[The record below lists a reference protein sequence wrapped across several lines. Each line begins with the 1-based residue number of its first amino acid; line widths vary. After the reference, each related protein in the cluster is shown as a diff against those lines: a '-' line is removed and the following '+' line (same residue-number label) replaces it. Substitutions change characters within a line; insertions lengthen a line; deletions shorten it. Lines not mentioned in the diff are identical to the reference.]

1 MKKRI
6 IAFVLSL
13 CMFMSL
19 CSSVIACGYED
30 ASLSTSQLFND
41 ATAQEILTAYA
52 KEIQLIESEYQCSI
66 TGFTSDNIEMIKR
79 IAALYHENEAYDFPG
94 MMTDIALACARAEAA
109 ENDAS
114 AANLL
119 SATGGDVSV
128 CASSSLLAG
137 MHLRDVAVGS
147 STAVTYSATFSVEAG
162 SQVLGVTINR
172 GYSSDFTYS
181 VSGPADNMYL
191 NNGARVTH
199 RTAFALLYGTIIE
212 SGGRK
217 YIEATTA
224 TIIDYTILASIAIPT
239 YCGQVRGNGTFYFGT
254 PYDYHQKF
262 STYPATFL

>member
-6 IAFVLSL
+6 GALVLFL
-13 CMFMSL
+13 CMCMSL
-19 CSSVIACGYED
+19 CSSVVACGYENV
-30 ASLSTSQLFND
+30 SLSTSPLFND

-52 KEIQLIESEYQCSI
+52 KEIQLIERECQRSI
-66 TGFTSDNIEMIKR
+66 TGFTRDNIEMIKR

-94 MMTDIALACARAEAA
+94 MMTDIALACARAEVA
-109 ENDAS
+109 ENGTATV
-114 AANLL
+114 NLL
-119 SATGGDVSV
+119 SDTSGDVSV
-128 CASSSLLAG
+128 CASNSLLAG
-137 MHLRDVAVGS
+137 MHLRDVATGS
-147 STAVTYSATFSVEAG
+147 STAITYSATFSVEAG

-181 VSGPADNMYL
+181 ISGPADNMYL
-191 NNGARVTH
+191 NNGVRVTH
-199 RTAFALLYGTIIE
+199 RTAFAILYGTIIE

-239 YCGQVRGNGTFYFGT
+239 YCGQVQGNGTFYFGT